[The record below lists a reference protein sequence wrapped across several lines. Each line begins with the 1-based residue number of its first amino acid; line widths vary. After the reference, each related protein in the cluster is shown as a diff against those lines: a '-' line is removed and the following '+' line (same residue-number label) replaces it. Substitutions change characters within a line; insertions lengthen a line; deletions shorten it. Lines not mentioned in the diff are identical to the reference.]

1 MLWPV
6 IRIIVSVFLSV
17 EMMFTCLFTG
27 MPYNNDIEMKEYPLG
42 EYTQYVDPFIGT
54 GGTPWTCGMVS
65 PAATAPFG
73 TVRLGADTSFMGG
86 IYLIKMNTSGYYYEQ
101 NHITGFSMSRLSGTG
116 AEDYGCFR
124 VTPIYG
130 NNSKAVLPF
139 SHKNERASAGYYSV
153 YLPTANCL
161 AEMTAT
167 VHTGVH
173 RYTFYGDEDARL
185 YLDASSV
192 AAGYN
197 SYGAEISY
205 DEATGIISGKC
216 VLDAQFSGRGDGLP
230 VYFVAA
236 ANRDIVKA
244 EITDNG
250 ESDRGID
257 LSFGALGGESVEL
270 TVAMSFVS
278 TQNAML
284 NYEAEAKG
292 LDFDT
297 VRANTVADWDER
309 LSSIMIETEDEDI
322 KTIFYT
328 ALYHNMIMPT
338 NYTDVNGEYL
348 GFDKKVHTAEGFTYR
363 SDLSL
368 WDTVRTTHPLYTLIA
383 QDIQHDTLNSLVEM
397 ANQGVGVIPRWAM
410 GAGYTGSMLGSPT
423 NILITESY
431 LKGITDFDV
440 QTAYEYMKNSS
451 EKETERDSR
460 DHIALYNE
468 YGYIPEDLAPDDES
482 VSRTIEYSWEDAAIA
497 SLASALGYEED
508 YEKYSAKS
516 KYYKNLFDEETKY
529 FRAKDSNGEFTW
541 NFSPYINTYY
551 DMVMIKKLASAYCE
565 GSARQWRWSATHDI
579 EGMIELF
586 GSEEYFVSELE
597 KFMKDASL
605 TRAAIDPG
613 SGYWLGNQHDLHT
626 AYLFANASRSDLTQK
641 WVRWTLENRFSTDVN
656 GLDGNDDGGS
666 LSAWYVFSAIGF
678 YPLAGTTNYW
688 IGSPNVDAAEVTLS
702 NGNVLRITALNQSED
717 NIYVES
723 VTLNGEK
730 LDGVYVTHDQLMAG
744 GEMVF
749 TMSATPNK

>member
-1 MLWPV
+1 MLWPF
-6 IRIIVSVFLSV
+6 IRIIASVFLSV

-27 MPYNNDIEMKEYPLG
+27 MPYNNDIEMKEVALG

-73 TVRLGADTSFMGG
+73 TVRLGPDTSFAGG

-101 NHITGFSMSRLSGTG
+101 GHITGFSMSRLSGTG

-124 VTPIYG
+124 VTPVYG
-130 NNSKAVLPF
+130 DNDRAALPY
-139 SHKNERASAGYYSV
+139 SHENERASAGYYAV
-153 YLPTANCL
+153 YLPTASCL

-167 VHTGVH
+167 VHTGVQ

-192 AAGYN
+192 AAGYRSN
-197 SYGAEISY
+197 SAFIEY
-205 DEATGIISGKC
+205 DEETGIISGGC
-216 VLDAQFSGRGDGLP
+216 VLDAQFSGRSDGLP
-230 VYFVAA
+230 VYFVAVA
-236 ANRDIVKA
+236 DRDIVSA

-250 ESDRGID
+250 ETDRGID
-257 LSFGALGGESVEL
+257 INFGALNGKSVEL
-270 TVAMSFVS
+270 TIAMSFVS
-278 TQNAML
+278 TENAML
-284 NYEAEAKG
+284 NLEAEAKG

-297 VRANTVADWDER
+297 VRENTVADWDER
-309 LSSIMIETEDEDI
+309 LSSIKIETEDNDI

-348 GFDKKVHTAEGFTYR
+348 GFDKEVHTADGFTYR

-383 QDIQHDTLNSLVEM
+383 QDIQLDTLNSLVEM

-440 QTAYEYMKNSS
+440 ETAYQYMKNSS
-451 EKETERDSR
+451 EKATERDSR
-460 DHIALYNE
+460 DHIELYNE

-497 SLASALGYEED
+497 SLAKALGYEED
-508 YEKYSAKS
+508 YEKYSEKAM
-516 KYYKNLFDEETKY
+516 YYKNVFDSETKY
-529 FRAKDSNGEFTW
+529 FRARNSDGTFTW

-551 DMVMIKKLASAYCE
+551 DMIMVKKLASAYCE

-597 KFMKDASL
+597 DFMESASL

-626 AYLFANASRSDLTQK
+626 AYLFSNASRSDLTQK

-666 LSAWYVFSAIGF
+666 LSAWYVFSALGF
-678 YPLAGTTNYW
+678 YPLAGTQNYW
-688 IGSPNVDAAEVTLS
+688 IGSPNIDAAEVTLS
-702 NGNVLRITALNQSED
+702 NGNVLKITALNQSED

-730 LDGVYVTHDQLMAG
+730 LDGVYVTHDRLMAG
-744 GEMVF
+744 GELVF
-749 TMSATPNK
+749 TMSSTPNN